1 MTSTPKKNSL
11 EGLAI
16 VARADISTPLGPMT
30 ALATEAGLAVLWFD
44 AVERFGL
51 DQGDAI
57 KPKHTHLVATK
68 RWLDAYWAGEPTP
81 DNELALDLHG
91 SPFQQAVWRQL
102 RAIAHGRT
110 KSYGEVAKAVGP
122 NAVARATG
130 TACGRNPVGVIVPCH
145 RVVGANGSLTGFSA
159 GLERKE
165 KLLQHEGVL
174 LL

>member
-16 VARADISTPLGPMT
+16 VARADIPTPLGTMT

-51 DQGDAI
+51 DQGGAV
-57 KPKHTHLVATK
+57 KPKHPHLVATK

>member
-1 MTSTPKKNSL
+1 MVVADRR
-11 EGLAI
+11 LAQ
-16 VARADISTPLGPMT
+16 ARCVGASPSRV
-30 ALATEAGLAVLWFD
+30 LAANPPCS
-44 AVERFGL
+44 R
-51 DQGDAI
+51 
-57 KPKHTHLVATK
+57 
-68 RWLDAYWAGEPTP
+68 LDAYWAGAPTP
-81 DNELALDLHG
+81 DAELTLDLHG

-110 KSYGEVAKAVGP
+110 KSYGEVARAVGHG
-122 NAVARATG
+122 AVPRATG

-159 GLERKE
+159 GLARKE